1 MNKTKQII
9 QNYGIRKTV
18 IPKRK
23 EIMELADMM
32 DQKLFNGKITD
43 LKINEKRLSKKQIKK
58 LNEEDTNN

>member
-43 LKINEKRLSKKQIKK
+43 LKINEKRLSKRQIKK